1 MDRRIRGG
9 AGRAA
14 HAGVR
19 GRHRGD
25 APVVGAR
32 ICEGLGC
39 LGIDLKEEE
48 NAANAAVISSNASR
62 VAVRVIHTDEE
73 WMIANTVWRVLGL
86 TVRKENSYL
95 EMEPGQGGQRCAK
108 PFGCRDKN
116 EFSMIKI

>member
-1 MDRRIRGG
+1 VAALGG
-9 AGRAA
+9 LHTLVFAG
-14 HAGVR
+14 GI
-19 GRHRGD
+19 GEN
-25 APVVGAR
+25 APVVRAW

-48 NAANAAVISSNASR
+48 NAANAVISSNASR